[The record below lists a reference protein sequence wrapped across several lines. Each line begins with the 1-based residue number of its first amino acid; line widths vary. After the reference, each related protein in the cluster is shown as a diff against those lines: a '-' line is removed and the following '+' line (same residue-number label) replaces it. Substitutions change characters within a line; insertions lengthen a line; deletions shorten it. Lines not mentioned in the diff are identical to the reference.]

1 MWTAGGAGGSGFGGP
16 GFGGQSDPGALAQQY
31 WSALTEAMRSAGGGA
46 RQQDPWQAAMQ
57 QWSQLAG
64 GGQSRNDAG
73 DAIERFSAQ
82 ARQWFG
88 TMQQVAEQFAGKSA
102 SAQDIAAAWKQAMGG
117 GGNPFASLLSGM
129 TGRGQSGFEDWY
141 AQIAPM
147 LHGGMFNGLSGG
159 NMLGGMRQEAMSWL
173 QTPAF
178 GHNREQQE
186 RWQALIAAQLELQQ
200 KNDAYN
206 ALMLEVGRDAFD
218 RFERKLAE
226 RSEPGRQLQ
235 SARALFDLW
244 IDAAEEAYAQTALSQ
259 EFRHVSGALN
269 NAQMRLRAAI
279 QLEVE
284 HMTGL
289 FGMPTRT
296 EIDSAHRKIADL
308 ERALRRAG
316 AASRTARPAPQPA
329 QKTAKAAA
337 PVDAPVEVAKAP
349 VPQPHKAA
357 AHKTAARKPARKPVV
372 VAKAAPKPTA
382 KRKLAAKP
390 AQVKAT
396 PVAKKAAAAKTVP
409 AKAVR
414 SKPAVKKAAKA
425 VKKAAKPVSRK
436 PVAKAAAK
444 LANKVVSRPAASST
458 PSAQVVSM
466 KDWVARYAAANT
478 PDAPKQKSGKK
489 GARK

>member
-16 GFGGQSDPGALAQQY
+16 GFGGPSFGGQADPGALAQQY

-117 GGNPFASLLSGM
+117 GGNPFASLLAGM

-141 AQIAPM
+141 AQISPM

-173 QTPAF
+173 HTPAF

-206 ALMLEVGRDAFD
+206 ALMLEAGRDAFD

-244 IDAAEEAYAQTALSQ
+244 IDAAEESYAEIALSAG
-259 EFRHVSGALN
+259 FRTVYGELV
-269 NAQMRLRAAI
+269 NAQMRVRAGI
-279 QLEVE
+279 QSEVE
-284 HMTGL
+284 RMCGM
-289 FGMPTRT
+289 FGMPGRT
-296 EIDSAHRKIADL
+296 EVDSAHRKIAEL
-308 ERALRRAG
+308 ERQLRRLRDAVSAQAKSAPVK
-316 AASRTARPAPQPA
+316 AAPAKSAPAEVAKTTPEPKRMARAKPSP
-329 QKTAKAAA
+329 AKAAKKA
-337 PVDAPVEVAKAP
+337 SAKKTPVNKTATSR
-349 VPQPHKAA
+349 AA
-357 AHKTAARKPARKPVV
+357 A
-372 VAKAAPKPTA
+372 
-382 KRKLAAKP
+382 
-390 AQVKAT
+390 
-396 PVAKKAAAAKTVP
+396 
-409 AKAVR
+409 
-414 SKPAVKKAAKA
+414 KPAVKKAQRQAI
-425 VKKAAKPVSRK
+425 AAIAMPEPLKP
-436 PVAKAAAK
+436 
-444 LANKVVSRPAASST
+444 LA
-458 PSAQVVSM
+458 
-466 KDWVARYAAANT
+466 
-478 PDAPKQKSGKK
+478 SGKTAK
-489 GARK
+489 RTR

>member
-16 GFGGQSDPGALAQQY
+16 GFGGNSDPGALAQQY

-57 QWSQLAG
+57 SWSQLAG

-73 DAIERFSAQ
+73 DVIERFSAQ

-102 SAQDIAAAWKQAMGG
+102 SPQDIAAAWKQAMGG

-147 LHGGMFNGLSGG
+147 LHGGMFSGLSGG
-159 NMLGGMRQEAMSWL
+159 NPLGGMRQEAMSWL
-173 QTPAF
+173 HTPAF

-200 KNDAYN
+200 NNDAYN

-244 IDAAEEAYAQTALSQ
+244 IDAAEEAYAEIALSAG
-259 EFRHVSGALN
+259 FRKVYGELV
-269 NAQMRLRAAI
+269 NAQMRVRAGI
-279 QLEVE
+279 QKEVE
-284 HMTGL
+284 RMCGM
-289 FGMPTRT
+289 FGMPGRT
-296 EIDSAHRKIADL
+296 EVDSAHRKIAEL
-308 ERALRRAG
+308 ERQLRRLRDAV
-316 AASRTARPAPQPA
+316 TAQAKSAPVN
-329 QKTAKAAA
+329 AA
-337 PVDAPVEVAKAP
+337 PAKSARADVAKARP
-349 VPQPHKAA
+349 VP
-357 AHKTAARKPARKPVV
+357 KPA
-372 VAKAAPKPTA
+372 PKQTA
-382 KRKLAAKP
+382 RAKP
-390 AQVKAT
+390 SPAKG
-396 PVAKKAAAAKTVP
+396 AKKAP
-409 AKAVR
+409 AKKV
-414 SKPAVKKAAKA
+414 PVKKTGTSRA
-425 VKKAAKPVSRK
+425 AAKPVVKKAQRQAIAAIAMPEPLK
-436 PVAKAAAK
+436 PIPARQSGAVKTGAGKTAK
-444 LANKVVSRPAASST
+444 RT
-458 PSAQVVSM
+458 
-466 KDWVARYAAANT
+466 R
-478 PDAPKQKSGKK
+478 
-489 GARK
+489 

>member
-31 WSALTEAMRSAGGGA
+31 WSALTEAMRSSGGGA

-64 GGQSRNDAG
+64 GGQGRNDAG

-159 NMLGGMRQEAMSWL
+159 NLLGGMRQEAMSWL

-186 RWQALIAAQLELQQ
+186 RWQALVAAQLELQQ

-244 IDAAEEAYAQTALSQ
+244 IDAAEEAYAEIALSAG
-259 EFRHVSGALN
+259 FRKVYGELV
-269 NAQMRLRAAI
+269 NAQMRVRAGI
-279 QLEVE
+279 QNEVE
-284 HMTGL
+284 RMCGM
-289 FGMPTRT
+289 FGMPGRT
-296 EIDSAHRKIADL
+296 EVDSAHRKIAEL
-308 ERALRRAG
+308 ERQLRRLRDAV
-316 AASRTARPAPQPA
+316 SA
-329 QKTAKAAA
+329 QAKSA
-337 PVDAPVEVAKAP
+337 PV
-349 VPQPHKAA
+349 
-357 AHKTAARKPARKPVV
+357 
-372 VAKAAPKPTA
+372 
-382 KRKLAAKP
+382 
-390 AQVKAT
+390 
-396 PVAKKAAAAKTVP
+396 KAAAAKSTP
-409 AKAVR
+409 AK
-414 SKPAVKKAAKA
+414 SGPAEVANDEPAPKRTARARPSSANAARKSPVKKAL
-425 VKKAAKPVSRK
+425 VKKATVKQAGTSRAAAKPVVKKAQRQAIAAIAMPDPLK
-436 PVAKAAAK
+436 PMSAKQSGSAKTVAAK
-444 LANKVVSRPAASST
+444 TAKRT
-458 PSAQVVSM
+458 
-466 KDWVARYAAANT
+466 R
-478 PDAPKQKSGKK
+478 
-489 GARK
+489 

>member
-244 IDAAEEAYAQTALSQ
+244 IDAAEEAYAEIALSPG
-259 EFRHVSGALN
+259 FRKVYGELV
-269 NAQMRLRAAI
+269 NAQMRVRAGI
-279 QLEVE
+279 QSEVE
-284 HMTGL
+284 RMCGM
-289 FGMPTRT
+289 FGIPGRT
-296 EIDSAHRKIADL
+296 EVDSAHRKIAEL
-308 ERALRRAG
+308 ERQLRRLRDAVSAQAKSAPLK
-316 AASRTARPAPQPA
+316 AAPAKSAAAEVATAEPAPKRTARAKPSP
-329 QKTAKAAA
+329 AKAA
-337 PVDAPVEVAKAP
+337 K
-349 VPQPHKAA
+349 
-357 AHKTAARKPARKPVV
+357 KTAARKAPVKKTV
-372 VAKAAPKPTA
+372 VKSSGTS
-382 KRKLAAKP
+382 R
-390 AQVKAT
+390 
-396 PVAKKAAAAKTVP
+396 AAA
-409 AKAVR
+409 
-414 SKPAVKKAAKA
+414 KPAVKKAQRQAIAAIAMPDPLKPMP
-425 VKKAAKPVSRK
+425 AKPSAS
-436 PVAKAAAK
+436 AKTAK
-444 LANKVVSRPAASST
+444 RT
-458 PSAQVVSM
+458 
-466 KDWVARYAAANT
+466 R
-478 PDAPKQKSGKK
+478 
-489 GARK
+489 

>member
-1 MWTAGGAGGSGFGGP
+1 MWTAGGAGGSGFGGQSFGGP
-16 GFGGQSDPGALAQQY
+16 GFGGHSDPVALAQQY

-57 QWSQLAG
+57 TWSQLAG

-147 LHGGMFNGLSGG
+147 FNGLSGG
-159 NMLGGMRQEAMSWL
+159 NMLVGMRQEAMSWL
-173 QTPAF
+173 HAPAF

-244 IDAAEEAYAQTALSQ
+244 IDAAEESYAEIALSPG
-259 EFRHVSGALN
+259 FRKVYGELV
-269 NAQMRLRAAI
+269 NAQMRVRAGI
-279 QLEVE
+279 QNEVE
-284 HMTGL
+284 RMCGL
-289 FGMPTRT
+289 FGMPGRT
-296 EIDSAHRKIADL
+296 EVDSAHRKIAEL
-308 ERALRRAG
+308 ERQLRRLRDAVS
-316 AASRTARPAPQPA
+316 AQAKSAPV
-329 QKTAKAAA
+329 KAAPARSA
-337 PVDAPVEVAKAP
+337 PAEVAKAE
-349 VPQPHKAA
+349 AA
-357 AHKTAARKPARKPVV
+357 PRQMARAKPSP
-372 VAKAAPKPTA
+372 AKAAK
-382 KRKLAAKP
+382 
-390 AQVKAT
+390 KAS
-396 PVAKKAAAAKTVP
+396 AKKASINKTGTSR
-409 AKAVR
+409 A
-414 SKPAVKKAAKA
+414 
-425 VKKAAKPVSRK
+425 AAKPVVKKAQRQAIAAIAMPEPLK
-436 PVAKAAAK
+436 PMPAKQFA
-444 LANKVVSRPAASST
+444 
-458 PSAQVVSM
+458 
-466 KDWVARYAAANT
+466 
-478 PDAPKQKSGKK
+478 SGKTAK
-489 GARK
+489 RTR

>member
-16 GFGGQSDPGALAQQY
+16 GFGGPGDPGALAQQY

-102 SAQDIAAAWKQAMGG
+102 SPEDIAAAWKQAMGG
-117 GGNPFASLLSGM
+117 GGNAFASLLSGM

-147 LHGGMFNGLSGG
+147 FNGMFNGMSGG
-159 NMLGGMRQEAMSWL
+159 NLLGGMRQEAMSWL

-186 RWQALIAAQLELQQ
+186 RWQALVEAQLELQQ

-206 ALMLEVGRDAFD
+206 ALMLDAGRDAFD

-244 IDAAEEAYAQTALSQ
+244 IDAAEEAYAEIALSPG
-259 EFRHVSGALN
+259 FRKVYGELV
-269 NAQMRLRAAI
+269 NAQMRVRAGI
-279 QLEVE
+279 QNEVE
-284 HMTGL
+284 RMCGL
-289 FGMPTRT
+289 FGMPGRT
-296 EIDSAHRKIADL
+296 EVDSAHRKIAEL
-308 ERALRRAG
+308 ERQLRRVRDAVS
-316 AASRTARPAPQPA
+316 AQAKSVPVKPAPAKSAPA
-329 QKTAKAAA
+329 KSVSAEA
-337 PVDAPVEVAKAP
+337 
-349 VPQPHKAA
+349 
-357 AHKTAARKPARKPVV
+357 
-372 VAKAAPKPTA
+372 AKAAPAPKGTVRAKPSPAKAAKKAPAKKAPVNKTRISRAAVKPVVKKAQRQAIAAIAMPEPLKPMPAMRSGSVKTVAGKTA
-382 KRKLAAKP
+382 KR
-390 AQVKAT
+390 T
-396 PVAKKAAAAKTVP
+396 
-409 AKAVR
+409 R
-414 SKPAVKKAAKA
+414 
-425 VKKAAKPVSRK
+425 
-436 PVAKAAAK
+436 
-444 LANKVVSRPAASST
+444 
-458 PSAQVVSM
+458 
-466 KDWVARYAAANT
+466 
-478 PDAPKQKSGKK
+478 
-489 GARK
+489 